1 MLLACRTE
9 DNRRWRLKV
18 KKSPPLDCSLLAM
31 VERVRLDLYDEVVPL
46 TSWRRCEEVMVLD
59 MDKYIYYFATTQSWL
74 VSYINSEFNRGLV

>member
-1 MLLACRTE
+1 
-9 DNRRWRLKV
+9 V

-59 MDKYIYYFATTQSWL
+59 MDKYIYFATTQSWL